1 MKKKFAFILM
11 SDAYNPD
18 VHQASFEKETMS
30 THIYTVR
37 SFEEACSKLK
47 ELEKEGFGAV
57 ELCGPSARK
66 KRSSLLNLPII
77 KLQSVT

>member
-30 THIYTVR
+30 TLSTQSAASKRLAR
-37 SFEEACSKLK
+37 SLRNWRKRGSGQSSYA
-47 ELEKEGFGAV
+47 
-57 ELCGPSARK
+57 GPSARK